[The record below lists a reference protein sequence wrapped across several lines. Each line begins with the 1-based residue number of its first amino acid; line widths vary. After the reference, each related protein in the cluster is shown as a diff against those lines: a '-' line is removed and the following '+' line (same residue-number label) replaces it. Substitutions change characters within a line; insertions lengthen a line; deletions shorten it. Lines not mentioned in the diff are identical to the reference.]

1 MSDSEQLLSEIEI
14 LLKPIL
20 IKGRGIDFGSD
31 NTPIKAVEIQKCE
44 MLTIGNYKNHSIKI
58 IIKKL

>member
-1 MSDSEQLLSEIEI
+1 MTESEKLLHEIEL

-31 NTPIKAVEIQKCE
+31 NTPIKAVDIQKSE
-44 MLTIGNYKNHSIKI
+44 MLTIQNYRGHQVKI